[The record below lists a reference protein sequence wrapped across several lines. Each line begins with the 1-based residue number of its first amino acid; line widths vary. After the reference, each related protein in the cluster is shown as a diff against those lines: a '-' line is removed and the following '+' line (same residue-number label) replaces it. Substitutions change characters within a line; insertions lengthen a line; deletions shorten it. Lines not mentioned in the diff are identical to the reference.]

1 MQLEQIV
8 ALLVA
13 ERSRLDAAIH
23 ALQGPAKSIGRL
35 PGKKAAAGRAIAAVS
50 PVARKRTLS
59 AAGRK
64 AIADAARKRWAGIK
78 AAKAT
83 PTPAKPAVKRKRGIS
98 AAARKAMAAAAK
110 KRWAAIKAGRAP
122 NPFAKAKGKAAKKS

>member
-23 ALQGPAKSIGRL
+23 ALQGPAKHSGSL
-35 PGKKAAAGRAIAAVS
+35 AGKKAAATPVAASS